1 MALLFIMPNN
11 KKHAQCRSHVAQ
23 DAGTEGRSTGTGK
36 SRATEMQLMKF
47 ALLTFQTRWT
57 HKKKSDAFAD
67 GRWQIV
73 GVSVS
78 RVRSG

>member
-1 MALLFIMPNN
+1 M
-11 KKHAQCRSHVAQ
+11 
-23 DAGTEGRSTGTGK
+23 GTGK

-47 ALLTFQTRWT
+47 ALLTFQTLWT